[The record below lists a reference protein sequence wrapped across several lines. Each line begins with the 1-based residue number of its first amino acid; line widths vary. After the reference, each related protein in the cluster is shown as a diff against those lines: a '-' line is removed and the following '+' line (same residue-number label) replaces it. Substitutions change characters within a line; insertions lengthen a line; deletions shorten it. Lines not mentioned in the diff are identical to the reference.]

1 MKQLLLSILT
11 LIISISIFAQQR
23 LLQGEVR
30 EASSNEPL
38 PGVTVLVKDTSI
50 GTVTD
55 AKGNF
60 SLTTPEGSAFL
71 VISYVGFQTQEVPI
85 TGQSSIRVLLQ
96 EDSDLLDEVVVTAF
110 GLKKETKKLGYSVQ
124 SVNSEVLDQAADPN
138 IGTALRGKLAGVN
151 INSNAGGIGSSVSI
165 NVRGVSS
172 LGPNNQPLLVLDGV
186 IIDNN
191 QGGQGDFAQGIDY
204 GNTLS
209 NLNPNDIESISV
221 LKGGNATALYG
232 FRGANGVLV
241 INTKSGNTEKTKVE
255 ISSAV
260 TFNSTLVTPEFQNEY
275 GQGRFDTE
283 TDQLVYDNLVGGSWG
298 PRLDGRSVARF
309 DNEGTVP
316 YSASGT
322 DDFRDFFQ
330 TGVSLLNS
338 IAISNSKNGFDYRL
352 SYSRSDDKSIVP
364 GSELT
369 RQNFSL
375 KTGVDLFDR
384 IRVSSKLEYINQG
397 AENRP
402 ELTGGQSNVVNALS
416 LRPRNISN
424 ALLEANSTT
433 SSGTPN
439 NWSGSFIM
447 NPYYTK
453 NNLFNKDQ
461 TDRYIG
467 FLEFSGDI
475 TDDLRLLL
483 RGSQDLISVDQEIF
497 NPLGAFNI
505 ASNGRYINFTS
516 QSKVNNYDII
526 LTYNKSIS
534 DRFSLSANAGY
545 NSVRTRFESVR
556 AIGETFLIPNFY
568 SLTNF
573 DSNAIVPD
581 ASETLSHSVFGT
593 LTFGL
598 DQNLF
603 LELTARNDWSST
615 LPRQNWSFFYPSV
628 GLSYVLTDAL
638 SLESDALTYLKLRG
652 SLAQTG
658 NAPGAYQLANTY
670 TISSALWNGSRFA
683 FFGAQEEG
691 AARGPLLR
699 NPDLKAEISTTY
711 EFGFDARF
719 INNRIG
725 MNFTFYNV
733 QTKDQI
739 LNLTLPASSG
749 AFSQA
754 INAGLVTN
762 KGIELTLTA
771 DIINTGDFNW
781 TSTVNYTANKNKV
794 EELAEGVNR
803 NILVTQFNGII
814 AVASEVGSS
823 AQALFGSSFERNDQG
838 AIVYNEDGVPVI
850 GETKQIGDAMPDA
863 LVNWSNNFSYKQFSI
878 SVLLDAR
885 IGGDIFSFSELGR
898 HSSGTATP
906 TLQGRDFFTGGTGI
920 VVPEGAPIRGSGEEN
935 DGTLNAE
942 VVANG
947 VNPQNYFGRLAE
959 ISENWV
965 YDGSFVKLR
974 EISVGYNF
982 SENLLSKLNIT
993 AMSLSYFGRNLA
1005 ILHSNT
1011 PNFDPETGFNTNF
1024 GGVEFYGIPTAK
1036 SHGFRLN
1043 ITL

>member
-1 MKQLLLSILT
+1 MKHILLSVLT
-11 LIISISIFAQQR
+11 LIMSISILAQER
-23 LLQGEVR
+23 LLRGQVK
-30 EASSNEPL
+30 EAGTNEPL
-38 PGVTVLVKDTSI
+38 PGVTIRVKDTSV

-55 AKGNF
+55 ANGDF
-60 SLTTPEGSAFL
+60 SVNIPEGSAFL
-71 VISYVGFQTQEVPI
+71 VISYVGFKTQEVS
-85 TGQSSIRVLLQ
+85 TAGNSSITVLLE
-96 EDSDLLDEVVVTAF
+96 EDSELLQEVVVTAF

-124 SVNSEVLDQAADPN
+124 TVNSEELDQAADPN

-186 IIDNN
+186 IIDSN
-191 QGGQGDFAQGIDY
+191 QGGQGGFDLGIDY

-209 NLNPNDIESISV
+209 NLNPNDIESISL

-232 FRGANGVLV
+232 FRGSNGVLV
-241 INTKSGNTEKTKVE
+241 INTKSGNTENTKVE

-260 TFNSTLVTPEFQNEY
+260 TFNSVLVTPEFQNEY
-275 GQGRFDTE
+275 GQGRFDTG
-283 TDQLVYDNLVGGSWG
+283 TDQLLYDILVGGSWG
-298 PRLDGRSVARF
+298 PRLDGGSVTRF
-309 DNEGTVP
+309 DGEGTAS
-316 YSASGT
+316 YSASGS

-338 IAISNSKNGFDYRL
+338 VAISNSKNGFDYRL
-352 SYSRSDDKSIVP
+352 SYSRSDDESVVP

-375 KTGVDLFDR
+375 KTGVDLTDR
-384 IRVSSKLEYINQG
+384 IRVSGKLEYINQG

-402 ELTGGQSNVVNALS
+402 ELTGGQSNVVTALS
-416 LRPRNISN
+416 LRPRNVSN

-433 SSGTPN
+433 ANGTPN
-439 NWSGSFIM
+439 NWAGSFIM

-453 NNLFNKDQ
+453 NTLFNEDQ

-467 FLEFSGDI
+467 SLEFSGDI
-475 TDDLRLLL
+475 TDDLRLIL
-483 RGSQDLISVDQEIF
+483 RGSQDLINVEQEIF

-505 ASNGRYINFTS
+505 AANGRYINFS
-516 QSKVNNYDII
+516 SRSKVNNYDVI
-526 LTYNKSIS
+526 LTYNKLIS
-534 DRFSLSANAGY
+534 DRFSLSANVGY
-545 NSVRTRFESVR
+545 NSVRTTFEAIR
-556 AIGETFLIPNFY
+556 ATGETFLIPNVY
-568 SLTNF
+568 SLRNF
-573 DSNAIVPD
+573 DSNAIEPD
-581 ASETLSHSVFGT
+581 ASETLSHSVFST

-598 DQNLF
+598 DQSLF

-628 GLSYVLTDAL
+628 GLSFVLTDAL
-638 SLESDALTYLKLRG
+638 SLESDVLSYFKLRG

-658 NAPGAYQLANTY
+658 NAPGPYQLANTY
-670 TISSALWNGSRFA
+670 NISSALWNGQRFA
-683 FFGAQEEG
+683 FFGDNEEG
-691 AARGPLLR
+691 AGRGPLLR
-699 NPDLKAEISTTY
+699 NPNLKPEISTTY

-719 INNRIG
+719 IQNRIG
-725 MNFTFYNV
+725 INFTYYSV
-733 QTKDQI
+733 RTKDQI
-739 LNLTLPASSG
+739 LNLTLPSSSG

-771 DIINTGDFNW
+771 DIINKGDFNW
-781 TSTVNYTANKNKV
+781 TSTMNYTANENEV
-794 EELAEGVNR
+794 EELAEGVER
-803 NILVTQFNGII
+803 NILITEFNGTI

-823 AQALFGSSFERNDQG
+823 AQALFGSSFERDDQG
-838 AIVYNEDGVPVI
+838 AIVYNENGVPVV
-850 GETKQIGDAMPDA
+850 GEVKQIGDALPDA
-863 LVNWSNNFSYKQFSI
+863 FLNWSNSFSYKQFSL

-898 HSSGTATP
+898 HSAGTAVP

-920 VVPEGAPIRGSGEEN
+920 MVPEGTPIRGAGDAN
-935 DGTLNAE
+935 DGTLSAE
-942 VVANG
+942 VAANG
-947 VNPQNYFGRLAE
+947 ANPQNYFGRLAQ

-982 SENLLSKLNIT
+982 SENVLSKLNIS
-993 AMSLSYFGRNLA
+993 AMTLSYFGRNLA

-1024 GGVEFYGIPTAK
+1024 SGVEYYGIPSAR